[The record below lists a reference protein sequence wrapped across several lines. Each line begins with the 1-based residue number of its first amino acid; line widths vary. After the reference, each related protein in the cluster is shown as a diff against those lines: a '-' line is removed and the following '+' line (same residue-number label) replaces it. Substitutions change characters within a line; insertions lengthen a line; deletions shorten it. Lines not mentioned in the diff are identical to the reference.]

1 MKTRST
7 LLIASF
13 VLLIAQFS
21 ANAQCSVTITGKKEL
36 NSPLRAKTGDCHIE
50 MLMWQLNGETIYTA
64 EQNQF
69 KRHGYVVAGGNDYGS
84 AANQLAA
91 PGDVHVDVAG
101 NIYVLDG
108 NNNRVQKWTPG
119 ATAGVT
125 VAGGHGLGS
134 AANQL
139 FLPQGFF
146 VDKNG
151 NVFVADLFNN
161 RIQKWVPG
169 AVAGVTVAG
178 GNGYGSGAHQLA
190 SPKDVYVDAA
200 GNVFVTDGDNN
211 RVQRWAPGATIG
223 VTVAGGNGYG
233 SAANQ
238 FRNPFSLFVDE
249 GGSVY
254 ISDRTNNRVQKWAP
268 GASTGITVAAGISG
282 SGEDSAQLNDPRG
295 LYVDAFGRIYISDYF
310 NNRIQKWIPG
320 MQYGMTIAGGRGAG
334 ETPGRLSNPSG
345 VCMSEAGELYVA
357 DEGNNRVQKYTA
369 LNVIKDKFTPTV
381 AGKYR
386 VIAICSNGLIDTS
399 AEVEIGLDKSAVAA
413 ATPEII
419 AAKPGGSDI
428 TVFPNPAPEYTTLKF
443 NVATQEKMTILVTDM
458 SGKVLV
464 NKAYTSVTGEN
475 QVRLDVSRLS
485 KGSFIVNLVSV
496 GKVAKA
502 TTLHKL

>member
-1 MKTRST
+1 MKTKST
-7 LLIASF
+7 LLIVSF
-13 VLLIAQFS
+13 VLLLAQFS
-21 ANAQCSVTITGKKEL
+21 ANAQCTVTIGGKKEL
-36 NSPLRAKTGDCHIE
+36 NNQLRAKTGDCHVEI
-50 MLMWQLNGETIYTA
+50 LMWQLNGETVYTA
-64 EQNQF
+64 QQTQF
-69 KRHGYVVAGGNDYGS
+69 KRHGYIVAGGNAYGS
-84 AANQLAA
+84 AANQLAS
-91 PGDVHVDVAG
+91 PEDVHVDAAG
-101 NIYVLDG
+101 NVYVLDG
-108 NNNRVQKWTPG
+108 NNNRVQKWAPG

-161 RIQKWVPG
+161 RIQKWAPG
-169 AVAGVTVAG
+169 AVTGVTVAG
-178 GNGYGSGAHQLA
+178 GNGYGSGAQQLA

-211 RVQRWAPGATIG
+211 RVQRWAPGATMG

-249 GGSVY
+249 AGNVY
-254 ISDRTNNRVQKWAP
+254 ISDRTNNRIQKWAP
-268 GASTGITVAAGISG
+268 GASTGVTVAAGING
-282 SGEDSAQLNDPRG
+282 SGEDSTQLNDPRG
-295 LYVDAFGRIYISDYF
+295 LYVDSFGRIYISDYF

-320 MQYGMTIAGGRGAG
+320 MQYGITIAGGRGSG

-345 VCMSEAGELYVA
+345 VCMSDAGELYVA

-369 LNVIKDKFTPTV
+369 LNAIKDKFTPTV

-386 VIAICSNGLIDTS
+386 VIAVCSNGLVDTS
-399 AEVEIGLDKSAVAA
+399 AEFEIGLAKSAIAA

-419 AAKPGGSDI
+419 AAKPMGNSLS
-428 TVFPNPAPEYTTLKF
+428 VFPNPAPEFTTLKF
-443 NVATQEKMTILVTDM
+443 MTAKQEKITIHVTDM
-458 SGKVLV
+458 SGRVVIRKE
-464 NKAYTSVTGEN
+464 YTSAAGEN
-475 QVRLDVSRLS
+475 QVKMDVSRLA
-485 KGSFIVNLVSV
+485 KGSFIINLVSAGRV
-496 GKVAKA
+496 VKTAA
-502 TTLHKL
+502 LHKL